1 MANELSLTIVME
13 YLKGARS
20 LTTIGKG
27 FTGILRDV
35 TGADFNWR
43 SQVIGNSTAE
53 LLEKGEIG
61 TPGYIAIKN
70 IEGTNTSNY
79 VTIRNGLSGADVVK
93 LMNGDIA
100 LFRLATSTPY
110 AISDG
115 NSCEVIYAV
124 IEA

>member
-13 YLKGARS
+13 YLKGSRS
-20 LTTIGKG
+20 LSTIGKG
-27 FTGILRDV
+27 FAGILRDV
-35 TGADFNWR
+35 TGTDFNWR
-43 SQVIGNSTAE
+43 SQIIGSSAE
-53 LLEKGEIG
+53 LLGLGEIG

-79 VTIRNGLSGADVVK
+79 VEIRDGSGGADVVK
-93 LMNGDIA
+93 LLNGDIA